1 MEAWP
6 KERFLERPRSACAV
20 EAVRIPIGTQLSDL
34 AAMSYQEAAGTGE
47 FIGLSRQHPN
57 GQLFVR
63 QVRARKLECF
73 RGLRLVFVD
82 LPRVLIVAASLELF
96 DAVFVQFF
104 IGLARGVVIGRHL
117 CLPGLEKPRSS
128 SDSCAVISHESTDTR
143 AMYARARYNAITCR
157 KFPLHGG
164 CGRHL
169 PIAFA
174 GVVVDV
180 KSLPSQGSTGC
191 LTQGWTA
198 RFPEVRTAA
207 RLTFIPAHGR

>member
-1 MEAWP
+1 MREV
-6 KERFLERPRSACAV
+6 C
-20 EAVRIPIGTQLSDL
+20 
-34 AAMSYQEAAGTGE
+34 
-47 FIGLSRQHPN
+47 
-57 GQLFVR
+57 
-63 QVRARKLECF
+63 ARKLECF
-73 RGLRLVFVD
+73 RCLGLVFLYFSGVF
-82 LPRVLIVAASLELF
+82 IVTAGLELF

-104 IGLARGVVIGRHL
+104 FGLARGVVIGRHL

-174 GVVVDV
+174 AVVGDV
-180 KSLPSQGSTGC
+180 KSLP
-191 LTQGWTA
+191 
-198 RFPEVRTAA
+198 
-207 RLTFIPAHGR
+207 